1 MRAVLSRPT
10 FPQMPHM
17 SDFLRGLW
25 GRRRFLSNRICSWS
39 LSVSAGPA
47 FEANRPTQDLEPLGE
62 GSPHGFSS
70 RFADGERKFGSKND
84 EAGNR
89 HGGGGALVTESIG
102 TPMSS
107 AHEGQ
112 FGFPHHDG
120 SEVVG
125 SAARAAATVM
135 YHSCI
140 PNEVVSPTS
149 SSDLVT

>member
-1 MRAVLSRPT
+1 MDSLVWPNGAWGSKYRPLSSGPRWANRLIIPSTSAGSMRAVLSRPT

-70 RFADGERKFGSKND
+70 RFANGERQCGSKND

-89 HGGGGALVTESIG
+89 HEGCGAFLTERIR
-102 TPMSS
+102 TP
-107 AHEGQ
+107 
-112 FGFPHHDG
+112 
-120 SEVVG
+120 
-125 SAARAAATVM
+125 R
-135 YHSCI
+135 C
-140 PNEVVSPTS
+140 
-149 SSDLVT
+149 